1 MPASDV
7 KEDCLRLPQNLTVR
21 AITIVQ
27 QEMLQFL
34 DKTASATIELDDD
47 CQVDI
52 SFIQLMEAARIHA
65 DTAGKHIALARPA
78 SGSTLDVLKR
88 SGFLEGMSAEDLKF
102 WLHQGG
108 IQ

>member
-34 DKTASATIELDDD
+34 DKTTSATIDLDDD

-52 SFIQLMEAARIHA
+52 SFIQLMEAARIYA
-65 DTAGKHIALARPA
+65 DTAGKRIALARPA

-88 SGFLEGMSAEDLKF
+88 SGFLEGMSAEDMKF

>member
-7 KEDCLRLPQNLTVR
+7 QEDYFRPPQNLTVR
-21 AITIVQ
+21 TIATVQ
-27 QEMLQFL
+27 REILQFL

-52 SFIQLMEAARIHA
+52 SFIQLMEAARIYA
-65 DTAGKHIALARPA
+65 VAAGKQIALARPA
-78 SGSTLDVLKR
+78 SGPTLDVLKR
-88 SGFLEGMSAEDLKF
+88 SGFLDGMSAEDLKF

>member
-21 AITIVQ
+21 AITVVQ
-27 QEMLQFL
+27 QEMLQFFAN
-34 DKTASATIELDDD
+34 TASATIDIDDD

-52 SFIQLMEAARIHA
+52 SFIQLMEAARIYA
-65 DTAGKHIALARPA
+65 GTAGKHIALSRPA
-78 SGSTLDVLKR
+78 SGPTLDVLKR
-88 SGFLEGMSAEDLKF
+88 SGFLEGMSAEDLQF